1 MYFTGRKDAIMRI
14 GVILMLPFAL
24 SLAGCGLF
32 LPPGDPPESIT
43 GKKPDT
49 VNRNI
54 TMAQAESSM
63 CVALTQ
69 FVVRK
74 QLAPVR
80 LTMLSS
86 EGINTRFLNS
96 LDPNLFRLTTG
107 RDYEYLLI
115 SALRGSVWTLSL
127 KKKDAREI
135 LWTKTIERIQK

>member
-1 MYFTGRKDAIMRI
+1 MRI

-96 LDPNLFRLTTG
+96 LDPNLFRRTG
-107 RDYEYLLI
+107 PEECRYLLVG
-115 SALRGSVWTLSL
+115 SGRGDTWTLSI
-127 KKKDAREI
+127 KRKNEI
-135 LWTKTIERIQK
+135 DFLWTKTITKIKGN